1 MPHQPTLPT
10 DSSKRF
16 VAELGVGERVRSI
29 FLLTRC
35 DVRTRQSG
43 DAYLVLELSD
53 KSGRIAGRM
62 WDNAEETVAKV
73 TAGDYVW
80 VEGVVDTWQSE
91 AQLKVDQLTPA
102 DEDVDPRDFL
112 PAAAVDPDEMYGELL
127 ELVATVE
134 NPYLRNLLERT
145 FSDADVAQRFPR
157 APGGIKLHH
166 AYVGGLL
173 EHTLSVV
180 RLADRVAAH
189 YDDLDRDLLLTGAF
203 LHDIGKIWEL
213 SYDRSFDYTDEGR
226 LVGHLLLETEW
237 LSKRIDEIE
246 GFPPSLRTHLMH
258 LLASHHGQYEHGAPV
273 APARPEALALH
284 YVDDLD
290 SKMASMG
297 MAIEEA
303 AATGAM
309 AAYSP
314 SLGRRIVRRA
324 WDEQDD

>member
-1 MPHQPTLPT
+1 MSHQPTLPT
-10 DSSKRF
+10 DSGKRF
-16 VAELGVGERVRSI
+16 VAELSVGERVRSI

-53 KSGRIAGRM
+53 KSGRIGGRM
-62 WDNAEETVAKV
+62 WDNAEETIAEVG
-73 TAGDYVW
+73 AGDYVW

-91 AQLKVDQLTPA
+91 AQLKVDRMSA
-102 DEDVDPRDFL
+102 AEEEVDPRDFL
-112 PAAAVDPDEMYGELL
+112 PAAAIDPDEMYRELL
-127 ELVATVE
+127 ELVATVT
-134 NPYLRNLLERT
+134 NPHLRNLLEKT
-145 FSDADVAQRFPR
+145 FADPDVARRFRR

-180 RLADRVAAH
+180 RLADRVTAH
-189 YDDLDRDLLLTGAF
+189 YDELDRDLLLTGAF

-213 SYDRSFDYTDEGR
+213 SYERAFDYTDEGR

-237 LSKRIDEIE
+237 LSKRIDEIDD
-246 GFPPSLRTHLMH
+246 FPPSMRTHLMH

-290 SKMASMG
+290 SKMAAME
-297 MAIEEA
+297 MAIKEA
-303 AATGAM
+303 AASGAA

-324 WDEQDD
+324 WNEPDD